1 MGRIFRQL
9 AYVAFLVPLSAPAA
23 DLTPPVPVCFERLP
37 DGIVSARA
45 TDGGRFQVI
54 PAGGL
59 DNQTVWFRNSVI
71 RRGDTI
77 KAAGVQI
84 QQYVEVQDITPEAVI
99 LRNRGWARGIGEFDN
114 TTRSAFDCGMAPPP
128 CRGSGVPLRRTEDCL
143 RPRRSGRRL
152 PPRTWGGGYHL
163 RRTAGFPGPHPLRDR
178 ATGKLR
184 MRSYTWRMR
193 SGFPL
198 RIARYNVRYSRR
210 CRVSR
215 KLSLTNSLATPPI
228 LRIRSRWWRR

>member
-114 TTRSAFDCGMAPPP
+114 TTRSAFDCGMAPPHAGEAEF
-128 CRGSGVPLRRTEDCL
+128 RFAGLKIASDLGGVA
-143 RPRRSGRRL
+143 
-152 PPRTWGGGYHL
+152 
-163 RRTAGFPGPHPLRDR
+163 AGFPPAHGVGGTIYVAPRDSRAHIHYGIELRGNC
-178 ATGKLR
+178 ACEAIPG
-184 MRSYTWRMR
+184 
-193 SGFPL
+193 GCAP
-198 RIARYNVRYSRR
+198 
-210 CRVSR
+210 VSR
-215 KLSLTNSLATPPI
+215 FE
-228 LRIRSRWWRR
+228 SRDTT